1 MASQYRGI
9 YARWGDSVWKT
20 RKANSSPE
28 LRRAEDCRRVYV
40 RMARVED
47 KVAAGDVTLDGENV
61 DLKAKLFDYELGPAF
76 IVTNLENARLL
87 TASPF
92 PRALLGLVKYSGM
105 ISRGVE
111 G

>member
-1 MASQYRGI
+1 MLPCGCILGTVSYIISMASQYRGI
-9 YARWGDSVWKT
+9 YAHWGDSVLKT
-20 RKANSSPE
+20 RKANSSLE

-61 DLKAKLFDYELGPAF
+61 DLKAKLFD
-76 IVTNLENARLL
+76 
-87 TASPF
+87 ASPF
-92 PRALLGLVKYSGM
+92 PRSLLGLVKYSG
-105 ISRGVE
+105 ILSRGVV